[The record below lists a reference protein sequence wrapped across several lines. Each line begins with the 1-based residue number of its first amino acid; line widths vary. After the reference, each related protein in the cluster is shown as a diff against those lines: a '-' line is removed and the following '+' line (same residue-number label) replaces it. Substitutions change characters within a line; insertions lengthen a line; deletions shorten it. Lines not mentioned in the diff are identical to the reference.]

1 MGYQIVSSDQIV
13 TGTTGL
19 GISYTSDGTKIFT
32 ATRTDL
38 QIARENLINLLLTK
52 KGEIIMEPTLGSDL
66 LYVLFEPN
74 VDNLKD
80 VVVELITEP
89 VEYWL
94 PYIILDNI
102 EVETSETNPDLTNS
116 IRVSITFS
124 VNEAETDSI
133 SLLATDTGTLT
144 VE

>member
-1 MGYQIVSSDQIV
+1 MGYQIVSADQIV

>member
-1 MGYQIVSSDQIV
+1 MGYQIVPPSDIA
-13 TGTTGL
+13 TEDTGL
-19 GISYTSDGTKIFT
+19 GISYTADGTKIFV

-52 KGEIIMEPTLGSDL
+52 KGEIIMEPNLGSDL
-66 LYVLFEPN
+66 LYALFEPN
-74 VDNLKD
+74 IEELKD

-102 EVETSETNPDLTNS
+102 EVETAETNPDLRNG

-133 SLLATDTGTLT
+133 SLLATDSGTLT